1 MEEPKESARDKQN
14 TTGDLTAMWETG
26 VNTKAI
32 AATCLSI

>member
-1 MEEPKESARDKQN
+1 MEEQKESARDTQKTN
-14 TTGDLTAMWETG
+14 GDLIAMWETG